1 LKIARNEEEL
11 QEILEKFSELLFSHV
26 ENNQQLA
33 VLKVVLS
40 VAPRVKTIIYF
51 LGLSGR

>member
-26 ENNQQLA
+26 ENNQKIA
-33 VLKVVLS
+33 VLKF
-40 VAPRVKTIIYF
+40 APSAAPHVKTTIYF
-51 LGLSGR
+51 L